1 MKIYLSSSIC
11 GKKKNSVEMLWQK
24 IVSTKSLKING
35 VASLSQNV
43 LILHY
48 I

>member
-11 GKKKNSVEMLWQK
+11 GKKISDEMLWQK

-35 VASLSQNV
+35 LASLSQNV

>member
-1 MKIYLSSSIC
+1 MKIHLSSSIC
-11 GKKKNSVEMLWQK
+11 GKKKNYVEMLWQK

-35 VASLSQNV
+35 LASLSQNV

>member
-1 MKIYLSSSIC
+1 
-11 GKKKNSVEMLWQK
+11 MLWQK

>member
-11 GKKKNSVEMLWQK
+11 GKKKSSVEMLCQK

>member
-1 MKIYLSSSIC
+1 MKIHLSSSIC
-11 GKKKNSVEMLWQK
+11 GKKNSHEMLWQK

-35 VASLSQNV
+35 LASLSQNV

>member
-11 GKKKNSVEMLWQK
+11 GKKNSAEMLWQK
-24 IVSTKSLKING
+24 IVSTKING
-35 VASLSQNV
+35 LASLSQNV

>member
-35 VASLSQNV
+35 LASLSQNV
-43 LILHY
+43 LILRY

>member
-11 GKKKNSVEMLWQK
+11 GKKNSEMLWQK

>member
-1 MKIYLSSSIC
+1 MKIHLSSSIC
-11 GKKKNSVEMLWQK
+11 GKKNSDEILWQK

-35 VASLSQNV
+35 LASLSQNV

>member
-11 GKKKNSVEMLWQK
+11 GKNSDEMLWQK

-35 VASLSQNV
+35 LASLSQNV

>member
-11 GKKKNSVEMLWQK
+11 GKKKSDEMLWQK

-35 VASLSQNV
+35 LASLSQNV